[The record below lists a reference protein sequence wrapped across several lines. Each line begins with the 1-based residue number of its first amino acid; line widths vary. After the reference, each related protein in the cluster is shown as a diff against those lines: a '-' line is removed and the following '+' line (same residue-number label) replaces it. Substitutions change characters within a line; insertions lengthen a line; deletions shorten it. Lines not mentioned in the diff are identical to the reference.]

1 MERYYLQTPWTLA
14 EAKKMA
20 CSIASRKDPVIYLD
34 LNGDLFSNKGTF
46 ECIFNAILDGGMV
59 EEFEAQGDTL
69 FDLKCGCIEKSNLA
83 TNTTLKRL
91 TLWESDISVEN
102 EEIEQL
108 ANALKTNQGL
118 EKLFCRGLLK
128 SLRDNI
134 SLMVMD
140 TMKVPMLI
148 NDNDLSSNE
157 LLRLE
162 GGIEGRELQSEIN
175 KHMKLNKF

>member
-108 ANALKTNQGL
+108 ANALKTNQGRFM
-118 EKLFCRGLLK
+118 E
-128 SLRDNI
+128 DI
-134 SLMVMD
+134 
-140 TMKVPMLI
+140 I
-148 NDNDLSSNE
+148 
-157 LLRLE
+157 
-162 GGIEGRELQSEIN
+162 
-175 KHMKLNKF
+175 